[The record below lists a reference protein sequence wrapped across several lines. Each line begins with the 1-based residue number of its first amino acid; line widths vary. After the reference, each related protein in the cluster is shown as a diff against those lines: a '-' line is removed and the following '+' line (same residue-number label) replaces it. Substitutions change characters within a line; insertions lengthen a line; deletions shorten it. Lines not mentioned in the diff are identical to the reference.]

1 MTTARDALGR
11 EVAALI
17 DRLGGGASDD
27 GARDALIDR
36 VARYQRERVEPY
48 GRLCAQRDLARAATL
63 GATEGWPPALPT
75 DVFRYVRV
83 ASHDAARDV
92 RVFRTSGTT
101 AQADPARA
109 RGAHPFCDLALYDRA
124 ARAWARHLLFPDRER
139 MALVM
144 LAPPERDTPDSSLS
158 YMLTRFEAWFERDA
172 RRGSAWVVGEHGLD
186 LDSLTAGLEAATRRG
201 EPVALLGTSFA
212 FVHALEGLRD
222 RRFALPE
229 GSRVMQ
235 TGGFK
240 GRARAVAPD
249 AMRRALTAAFG
260 VPDPF
265 IVAEYGM
272 TELSSQLYES
282 TLRDALFAAEVGPR
296 RLLAPGWVRA
306 TPVDPES
313 LGPVE
318 AGTPGILRIDDLAN
332 LDSVCAVQTSDL
344 ARSVQAEGT
353 GARAGVEVLGRAPD
367 AVPRGCSIAADLA
380 LGEHLRV
387 ATPPRRAS

>member
-1 MTTARDALGR
+1 
-11 EVAALI
+11 
-17 DRLGGGASDD
+17 
-27 GARDALIDR
+27 
-36 VARYQRERVEPY
+36 
-48 GRLCAQRDLARAATL
+48 
-63 GATEGWPPALPT
+63 
-75 DVFRYVRV
+75 
-83 ASHDAARDV
+83 
-92 RVFRTSGTT
+92 
-101 AQADPARA
+101 
-109 RGAHPFCDLALYDRA
+109 
-124 ARAWARHLLFPDRER
+124 
-139 MALVM
+139 
-144 LAPPERDTPDSSLS
+144 
-158 YMLTRFEAWFERDA
+158 
-172 RRGSAWVVGEHGLD
+172 
-186 LDSLTAGLEAATRRG
+186 
-201 EPVALLGTSFA
+201 
-212 FVHALEGLRD
+212 
-222 RRFALPE
+222 
-229 GSRVMQ
+229 MQ